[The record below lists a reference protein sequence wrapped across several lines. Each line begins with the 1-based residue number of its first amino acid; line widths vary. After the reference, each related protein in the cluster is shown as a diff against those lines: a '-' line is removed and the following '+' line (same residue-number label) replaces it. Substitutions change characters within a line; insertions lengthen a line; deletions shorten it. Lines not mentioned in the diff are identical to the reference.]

1 MQEYQFQDEDIRLI
15 DVIDAFKKY
24 SLYLLKKFYIVIIGV
39 GGFTYLGY
47 LFAVKSPPK
56 FIAFTS
62 FNAVDA
68 RASGG
73 LMSLASTFGLG
84 MGGSTNDVLMG
95 IYSSNYAF
103 KKALLADVF
112 MNGREDK
119 LGNFYSEIYGYK
131 DGLEEEGIKDFKFT
145 ANSIYNMSKL
155 EDSISSMMYYA
166 FIDDALEIEYEVTA
180 GLVYAN
186 IETPNYDLS
195 KNLALEILKSIREFF
210 QDKQDKASVQ
220 NFQKAQRRL
229 DSIKTEI
236 KIREVA
242 LAKSQD
248 QNIFNE
254 KRLGIV
260 QEQKLQRELGVL
272 NIMYSDA
279 ANTFEAA
286 KAGVNTKSESLKI
299 VDDPLFSTYAKY
311 RSAFLFG
318 LIGFAI
324 GIVLVIIPL
333 LLNKAAID
341 SRAEEAEKQKALQQE
356 QVIENTV
363 TQ

>member
-39 GGFTYLGY
+39 GGLTYLGY
-47 LFAVKSPPK
+47 LFATKSPPK
-56 FIAFTS
+56 YIAFTS
-62 FNAVDA
+62 FNAVDS

-73 LMSLASTFGLG
+73 LLSLASSFGIG

-103 KKALLADVF
+103 KKALLADVY

-119 LGNFYSEIYGYK
+119 LGNFYSQIYGY
-131 DGLEEEGIKDFKFT
+131 DVVLAEEGIKNFKFT
-145 ANSIYNMSKL
+145 SNSIYNMTKL
-155 EDSISSMMYYA
+155 EDSISSIMYYA
-166 FIDDALEIEYEVTA
+166 FTDDALEIEFEVTA

-210 QDKQDKASVQ
+210 QDKQDKASLE
-220 NFQKAQRRL
+220 NYKRTEKRL
-229 DSIKTEI
+229 DSLKAEI
-236 KIREVA
+236 KIREIA

-254 KRLGIV
+254 KRLGV
-260 QEQKLQRELGVL
+260 VEEQKLQRELGIL

-279 ANTFEAA
+279 VTSFEGA
-286 KAGVNTKSESLKI
+286 KASANAKNESVKI
-299 VDDPLFSTYAKY
+299 VDDPTFSTYPKF
-311 RSAFLFG
+311 RSKLLFS
-318 LIGFAI
+318 LIGLAI
-324 GIVLVIIPL
+324 GIVLIIIPL

-341 SRAEEAEKQKALQQE
+341 ARAEQAEKQKKLT
-356 QVIENTV
+356 ENTV